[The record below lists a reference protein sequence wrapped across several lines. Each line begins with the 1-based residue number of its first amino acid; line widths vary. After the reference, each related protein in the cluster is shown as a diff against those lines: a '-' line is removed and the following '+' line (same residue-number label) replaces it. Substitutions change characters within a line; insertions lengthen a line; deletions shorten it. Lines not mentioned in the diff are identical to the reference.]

1 MILELSKPRAHRR
14 FARAHCSFLVA
25 SFVLLFLELQLR
37 ADSLAPL
44 TVPRFVHPG
53 AGQVFYFVLTDRFSN
68 GSTSN
73 DEGGLAG
80 GRRVSGF
87 DPTDFR
93 AYHGGDLAGLT
104 AKLDYIKGLGVTAI
118 WITPPF
124 TNKAVQG
131 EGTGYHGYWILD
143 FTRIDPHLGTEQE
156 FSAFVSK
163 AHALGL
169 KVYLD
174 IVINHTADV
183 ITSANGSQAYKSM
196 RDVPYVD
203 ASGKP
208 FDLHAVT
215 YNGVNS
221 PDLFPALSATRSF
234 PCPPVV
240 AASEAHS
247 KAPDWLND
255 VTLYHNRGNSTF
267 KGEDSLFGDFGGL
280 DDVFTENPRVV
291 RGFIDVYAHWIE
303 QYKIDGF
310 RIDTVRHVNTE
321 FWQAFSPAIQER
333 ARAAGKPG
341 FLMFG
346 EVAIFDRD
354 LSLLSH
360 FTTTGGLDAT
370 LDFGFYTGVRD
381 FLSQGHAASRLD
393 ALFTDDSWYI
403 HARGNAQTQTTFIS
417 NHDNGRFPMFVRQDN
432 PGVTDALT
440 EKLTLLAD
448 SLLMTARGQPVLYYG
463 DEQGMVGIGDN
474 DGARED
480 MFASRARQFK
490 NLTLIGTSRTGADD
504 KFDTSHPFYRAL
516 ATLSALRTGS
526 PALSTG
532 AMLVHPTGNPH
543 VFSFSRIDSAE
554 QVEYLV
560 ALSNDRTQSQRLSL
574 ATLQPGNAILQLVY
588 DSQSPLAPTTES
600 IMTDAGGRASVE
612 LSALQCK
619 VWRASARLPIPN
631 KTLVLRWAWP
641 ASGQVLTFTRHTS
654 DAQVIPDRQ
663 ELRAEVASGDGLVE
677 VTYAMARAS
686 RPGQFELLGVADAPP
701 YSIHWRPPADLSPN
715 DTLTF
720 IATADDLRGHV
731 SSESLTGITVA
742 PTTIEFGIRGAT
754 VPLITEEPGPDL
766 ELGAGRPLVL
776 SVRATG
782 TPPFLYSWLHNGHEL
797 PGANQPTLRIE
808 EATARDAGDYRV
820 VVRNREGTTLGAGT
834 HVKVADTG
842 SLKGTLVVHPLFP
855 SAYITPREVDV
866 WLPPGYDSAA
876 ERRYPV
882 IYMHDG
888 QNLFLTSR
896 GFGGGSWHVDRA
908 IEHLVSQG
916 KTQGAIVVAIWN
928 HGAARAEEF
937 MPKKAVTATLI
948 KDVSWVFTP
957 LPDPLRSDDYL
968 KFLVRELKPMID
980 STYRTRPDRD
990 HTLVMGSSM
999 GGLIS
1004 AYALCEYPDVFGRAG
1019 CLSTHWPAGD
1029 GAVIAYLDSHLPD
1042 PRTHRLYFDHGTATL
1057 DAFYAPYQDRVDA
1070 LMRAHGFQEG
1080 KSWESAVYPG
1090 AEHSEKSWSERV
1102 EVPLEFLLSP

>member
-1 MILELSKPRAHRR
+1 M
-14 FARAHCSFLVA
+14 
-25 SFVLLFLELQLR
+25 
-37 ADSLAPL
+37 
-44 TVPRFVHPG
+44 
-53 AGQVFYFVLTDRFSN
+53 
-68 GSTSN
+68 
-73 DEGGLAG
+73 
-80 GRRVSGF
+80 
-87 DPTDFR
+87 
-93 AYHGGDLAGLT
+93 
-104 AKLDYIKGLGVTAI
+104 
-118 WITPPF
+118 
-124 TNKAVQG
+124 
-131 EGTGYHGYWILD
+131 
-143 FTRIDPHLGTEQE
+143 
-156 FSAFVSK
+156 
-163 AHALGL
+163 
-169 KVYLD
+169 
-174 IVINHTADV
+174 
-183 ITSANGSQAYKSM
+183 
-196 RDVPYVD
+196 
-203 ASGKP
+203 
-208 FDLHAVT
+208 
-215 YNGVNS
+215 
-221 PDLFPALSATRSF
+221 
-234 PCPPVV
+234 
-240 AASEAHS
+240 
-247 KAPDWLND
+247 
-255 VTLYHNRGNSTF
+255 
-267 KGEDSLFGDFGGL
+267 
-280 DDVFTENPRVV
+280 
-291 RGFIDVYAHWIE
+291 
-303 QYKIDGF
+303 
-310 RIDTVRHVNTE
+310 
-321 FWQAFSPAIQER
+321 
-333 ARAAGKPG
+333 
-341 FLMFG
+341 
-346 EVAIFDRD
+346 
-354 LSLLSH
+354 
-360 FTTTGGLDAT
+360 
-370 LDFGFYTGVRD
+370 
-381 FLSQGHAASRLD
+381 
-393 ALFTDDSWYI
+393 
-403 HARGNAQTQTTFIS
+403 
-417 NHDNGRFPMFVRQDN
+417 
-432 PGVTDALT
+432 
-440 EKLTLLAD
+440 
-448 SLLMTARGQPVLYYG
+448 
-463 DEQGMVGIGDN
+463 
-474 DGARED
+474 
-480 MFASRARQFK
+480 
-490 NLTLIGTSRTGADD
+490 
-504 KFDTSHPFYRAL
+504 
-516 ATLSALRTGS
+516 
-526 PALSTG
+526 
-532 AMLVHPTGNPH
+532 
-543 VFSFSRIDSAE
+543 
-554 QVEYLV
+554 
-560 ALSNDRTQSQRLSL
+560 
-574 ATLQPGNAILQLVY
+574 
-588 DSQSPLAPTTES
+588 
-600 IMTDAGGRASVE
+600 
-612 LSALQCK
+612 
-619 VWRASARLPIPN
+619 
-631 KTLVLRWAWP
+631 
-641 ASGQVLTFTRHTS
+641 
-654 DAQVIPDRQ
+654 
-663 ELRAEVASGDGLVE
+663 
-677 VTYAMARAS
+677 
-686 RPGQFELLGVADAPP
+686 
-701 YSIHWRPPADLSPN
+701 
-715 DTLTF
+715 
-720 IATADDLRGHV
+720 
-731 SSESLTGITVA
+731 A